1 MSKSPESPSPHRERV
16 AVIGSGVAGLTAAYL
31 LQRRY
36 DVVLLEADAR
46 LGGHAHTHTVA
57 TADAGKVEVDS
68 GFIVHNRVTY
78 PNLVRLFDELGVATQ
93 PSDMSMSVRCNGCG
107 LEYAGA
113 LGLRGVF
120 ASPKSA
126 VRLAYLRML
135 LEVNKFYRQA
145 RPVASQTS
153 QINPGDKAG
162 IDMTLG
168 EFLDRGGFS
177 LYFRRHFMVPVVSAV
192 WSVAPETAL
201 EYPARYLFAF
211 MANHGM
217 LSVGGSHQWYTLV
230 GGSRS
235 YVEAAVKGVR
245 DVRLSAPVKAV
256 SPHAPDASGGRS
268 VTVRFADGSSEV
280 FDRVVVAT
288 HPDQALSILQNPTE
302 AQRRVLGA
310 FRYSR
315 NEVTLH
321 KHPDVLPRRSRARAS
336 WNYLLDGCD
345 AGGDRALVSYDM
357 NRLSSL
363 ATTEPHIVTLNCDD
377 RIPADRVI
385 ARMVYEHPIYTP
397 ESVKAQ
403 AALGGLNDGTI
414 AFAGAYHGWG
424 FHEDGCRAG
433 VAAAASFGVSW

>member
-1 MSKSPESPSPHRERV
+1 V

-36 DVVLLEADAR
+36 DVVLIEADTR

-57 TADAGKVEVDS
+57 TSDAGEVEVDS

-78 PNLVRLFDELGVATQ
+78 PNLIRLFDELGVLTQ

-126 VRLAYLRML
+126 LTPAYLRML
-135 LEVNKFYRQA
+135 FEVNKFYRHA
-145 RPVASQTS
+145 RRVAAESSLPLSDRT
-153 QINPGDKAG
+153 PG
-162 IDMTLG
+162 IDITLG

-177 LYFRRHFMVPVVSAV
+177 RYFRRHYMVPVVSAV

-217 LSVGGSHQWYTLV
+217 LSVGGSHQWYTVV

-235 YVEAAVKGVR
+235 YVEAAVKGVGE
-245 DVRLSAPVKAV
+245 VRLGVAVTAV
-256 SPHAPDASGGRS
+256 SLGASGAPGGAS
-268 VTVRFADGSSEV
+268 VTVRLGDGSSEP

-288 HPDQALSILQNPTE
+288 HPDQALSILERPTE

-315 NEVTLH
+315 NDVTLH
-321 KHPDVLPRRSRARAS
+321 KHPGVLPRRSHARAS
-336 WNYLLDGCD
+336 WNYLLDDCAD
-345 AGGDRALVSYDM
+345 GGDRALVTYDM
-357 NRLSSL
+357 NRLASL
-363 ATTEPHIVTLNCDD
+363 PTAEPHLVTLNCDD
-377 RIPADRVI
+377 RIPSAHVV

-397 ESVKAQ
+397 ESVDAQ
-403 AALGGLNDGTI
+403 AKLADLNDETI

-433 VAAAASFGVSW
+433 VAAAASFGVTW

>member
-1 MSKSPESPSPHRERV
+1 M

-36 DVVLLEADAR
+36 DVVLIEADGR
-46 LGGHAHTHTVA
+46 LGGHAHTHTVV
-57 TADAGKVEVDS
+57 TTDAGEVEVDS

-78 PNLVRLFDELGVATQ
+78 PNLVRLFDELGVLTQ

-120 ASPKSA
+120 ASPRSA
-126 VRLAYLRML
+126 LRIAFLRML
-135 LEVNKFYRQA
+135 FEVNKFYRDA
-145 RPVASQTS
+145 RRVVSEGSQPK
-153 QINPGDKAG
+153 PGG
-162 IDMTLG
+162 EPGVEITLG

-177 LYFRRHFMVPVVSAV
+177 RYFRRHFMVPVVSAV

-235 YVEAAVKGVR
+235 YVEAAVKGVSE
-245 DVRLSAPVKAV
+245 VRLCAPVKAV
-256 SPHAPDASGGRS
+256 SVHAPDDSGARP
-268 VTVRFADGSSEV
+268 VTVRFADGYTEV

-288 HPDQALSILQNPTE
+288 HPDQALSILERPTE
-302 AQRRVLGA
+302 LQRRLLGA

-321 KHPDVLPRRSRARAS
+321 KHPAVLPKRAQARAS
-336 WNYLLDGCD
+336 WNYLLDDCS
-345 AGGDRALVSYDM
+345 ASGDRALVSYDM
-357 NRLSSL
+357 NRLASL
-363 ATTEPHIVTLNCDD
+363 ATKQPFLVTLNCDD
-377 RIPADRVI
+377 RIPAEQVI

-403 AALGGLNDGTI
+403 SSLGDLNDGTI

-433 VAAAASFGVSW
+433 VAAAASLGVTW